1 MSECWIGIDQSYSGF
16 GLSIL
21 RPRDHTTVV
30 AAFPPTTFGSGVDRL
45 NAIGQWLT
53 EQITRARHTYH
64 IAHVCMEGYA
74 YGSAHGREE
83 AGELGAVV
91 KTVLRYSLDSPYC
104 YPTLVPPP
112 TLKKYVSGTGRADKD
127 VVKKAVKGLWGVD
140 FDKEMTKAQADNA
153 ADAYVLAR
161 IAKALTTHGDDPRDV
176 RMREILTPYTEL
188 KRSARAA

>member
-21 RPRDHTTVV
+21 RAHGHTTTVT
-30 AAFPPTTFGSGVDRL
+30 AFPPATFGTGVDRL
-45 NAIGQWLT
+45 NAIGQWLSG
-53 EQITRARHTYH
+53 QLTRTRQSCYV
-64 IAHVCMEGYA
+64 AHVCMEGYA
-74 YGSAHGREE
+74 YGAAHGREE

-91 KTVLRYSLDSPYC
+91 KTVLRYSLDAPAC

-112 TLKKYVSGTGRADKD
+112 TLKKFVSGTGRAPKD
-127 VVKKAVKGLWGVD
+127 IVISSVKGLWGID
-140 FDKEMTKAQADNA
+140 FAKEMNKTQADDA

-161 IAKALTTHGDDPRDV
+161 IAKALSTRGDEPRDV
-176 RMREILTPYTEL
+176 RMRETLTAHTEM